1 MTSLDSIKHQLIDQI
16 LITKNEKLL
25 QAIETIFSTT
35 INNEKLSLKTSQVD
49 MLKMSE
55 KDIEEG
61 NLVSETDLENFDLK
75 WMV

>member
-35 INNEKLSLKTSQVD
+35 ITNEKLSLKTSQVD